1 MYYDVY
7 GYGSCILLVLEIR
20 PYVVRTVYRARV
32 VLV

>member
-20 PYVVRTVYRARV
+20 PYVVRTERCLEYSV
-32 VLV
+32 